1 MIGKTMTDFN
11 LMYAADFYKVS
22 HKAQYPANVTKVHSV
37 LVARGANYNDNI
49 SKEEFQWFGYSLF
62 IDKLQTWA
70 EDFFNLDGR
79 QVDDDLVVYKKF
91 LDTRLGGDNDVSH
104 WKDLWVLNE
113 LPITICAVPEKTIA
127 EFQTPLLTIENTD
140 DRFAWL
146 PAFIETSML
155 SNIWGVTTAANRAWH
170 IRKSIEAKMVGYSEE
185 ELAAIDFMG
194 HDFSYRGLMGDEAAA
209 MVGCG
214 HLANFKGSDTIPAIR
229 KMEQVYGEITGFSV
243 PATEHSVM
251 CAGGQATEE
260 ETYSR
265 ILDIYPSGIVSIVS
279 DTWDYFKV
287 LTETLP
293 SIKDRIMAREGKVVI
308 RPDSGDPVEIIC
320 GAEIKDYSGYDFA
333 SALLVI
339 KDIARDNAL
348 DNTDHGEH
356 GVDSEIVL
364 FSWHGYY
371 FKAEVNFEW
380 NRFDK
385 QYYFLDEASVVSHG
399 KVTLTDAEMGSLR
412 ILDEV
417 FGHTLDSAGLKVL
430 DSHIGLIYGD
440 GMNQER
446 IITMLDTMVERGYSP
461 LNLVFGIGAYT
472 YQLTTRDELGFAFK
486 ATAVEIDGE
495 WVNIQKDPKTDQS
508 KKSLTG
514 RFVGGDLKKVF

>member
-1 MIGKTMTDFN
+1 
-11 LMYAADFYKVS
+11 MYAADFYKVS
-22 HKAQYPANVTKVHSV
+22 HKAQYPDNVTKVHSV

-70 EDFFNLDGR
+70 EDFLNLNGQ

-104 WKDLWVLNE
+104 WKGLWMLGKI
-113 LPITICAVPEKTIA
+113 PITICAVPEKTIA
-127 EFQTPLLTIENTD
+127 KFQTPLLTIENTD

-155 SNIWGVTTAANRAWH
+155 ANVWGVTTAANRAWH

-293 SIKDRIMAREGKVVI
+293 SMKYRIMAREGKVVI

-320 GAEIKDYSGYDFA
+320 GVAYIPNHKP
-333 SALLVI
+333 
-339 KDIARDNAL
+339 
-348 DNTDHGEH
+348 
-356 GVDSEIVL
+356 
-364 FSWHGYY
+364 
-371 FKAEVNFEW
+371 
-380 NRFDK
+380 
-385 QYYFLDEASVVSHG
+385 
-399 KVTLTDAEMGSLR
+399 TDAEKGSLR

>member
-1 MIGKTMTDFN
+1 
-11 LMYAADFYKVS
+11 MYAADFYKVS
-22 HKAQYPANVTKVHSV
+22 HKAQYPDNVTKVHSV

-62 IDKLQTWA
+62 INKLETWA
-70 EDFFNLDGR
+70 KDFFATPYR
-79 QVDDDLVVYKKF
+79 HIVDVDLKEYKQF

-104 WKDLWVLNE
+104 WAELHSVGH
-113 LPITICAVPEKTIA
+113 LPITICATPEKTIA
-127 EFQTPLLTIENTD
+127 KFQTPLLTIENTD

-155 SNIWGVTTAANRAWH
+155 ANVWGVTTAANRAWH

-293 SIKDRIMAREGKVVI
+293 SMKDRIMSREGKVVI
-308 RPDSGDPVEIIC
+308 RPDSGDPVGIIC
-320 GAEIKDYSGYDFA
+320 GVAYRPTTPAEK
-333 SALLVI
+333 
-339 KDIARDNAL
+339 
-348 DNTDHGEH
+348 
-356 GVDSEIVL
+356 
-364 FSWHGYY
+364 
-371 FKAEVNFEW
+371 
-380 NRFDK
+380 
-385 QYYFLDEASVVSHG
+385 
-399 KVTLTDAEMGSLR
+399 GSLR

-446 IITMLDTMVERGYSP
+446 IITMLDTMIERGYSP

-514 RFVGGDLKKVF
+514 RFVGGDLKEVF